1 MVQARQKTPVNER
14 AACLLGSY
22 FRGSLQ
28 ITPEPTAS
36 RYQMTQLLK
45 NIERQLEFVVI
56 EKLAISG
63 QECCTF
69 LLIVRGRTGQS
80 TSRALQQR
88 FRNPP
93 AFDQLRV

>member
-1 MVQARQKTPVNER
+1 
-14 AACLLGSY
+14 
-22 FRGSLQ
+22 
-28 ITPEPTAS
+28 
-36 RYQMTQLLK
+36 MTQLLK

-88 FRNPP
+88 FRTVILQRLTSSASDITYSKTRNVARRPP
-93 AFDQLRV
+93 GCLQ